1 MKGHSMKQEIYF
13 PNNFGSKHSL
23 VMKFGQKN
31 VLQKK
36 FSKNSTKSKDGKLVP
51 VPFTFIKN

>member
-1 MKGHSMKQEIYF
+1 MKQEIYF